1 MTEITQTESPIL
13 VIGAGVIGLTA
24 ALVLA
29 QAGFQ
34 HIQVIGQHMPGD
46 HDIDYTSQ
54 WAGADWTPFA
64 EQGSI
69 EADWEVVTL
78 HRLQELARTQPGA
91 GVAIEGIPIT
101 YPKRHMAHHYRQNYI
116 LLEFRQTTERLE
128 ALFKDIV
135 TDYRIL
141 SKEDVPDWVDWGVYY
156 QSVSLDPSIYL
167 HWLQSNC
174 LELGV
179 KFRRDTLSHI
189 REAFVISATQPAV
202 VVNCTGL
209 QAASLGGVNDQK
221 LRSVLGQMVVVA
233 NEADGIYTLDGTDDT
248 MDSSIGECCYVIPR
262 PAGGG
267 TALGGSRWD
276 GSRCTEPNLAL
287 SRRIMQ
293 RAIKLA
299 PSLVAQGAGVETLRV
314 VRHQVGWR
322 PVREGGPRVEGDE
335 IQDPELG
342 TLKVV
347 HAYGLGG
354 FGFQVSYGVAARV
367 VELVKSS
374 LSVQWST

>member
-29 QAGFQ
+29 RAGFQ

-69 EADWEVVTL
+69 EADWEVFTL

-91 GVAIEGIPIT
+91 GVAIEDKTT
-101 YPKRHMAHHYRQNYI
+101 YYWNSDKQPSDLKHW
-116 LLEFRQTTERLE
+116 
-128 ALFKDIV
+128 FKDVV

-209 QAASLGGVNDQK
+209 QAATLGGVNDQK

-299 PSLVAQGAGVETLRV
+299 PSLVAQGAGVEALRV